1 MLSSVCHVTAIPFKP
16 INQSNKRSRQ
26 STYNPTT
33 YLTIHRINNS
43 TIDRTIDLTINRT
56 INLTINRTINLT
68 INRIINLTNRTIN
81 RTINLKINSDILF
94 PYSRTTLLP
103 H

>member
-56 INLTINRTINLT
+56 INLTINL
-68 INRIINLTNRTIN
+68 IINLTNRTIN
-81 RTINLKINSDILF
+81 RTINLKINLDILF